1 MGTKIG
7 SITPG
12 KYIYE
17 FQGGRSKAYSYCPVT
32 LSALALLGEEE
43 KPSMLEWVE
52 SNDPKDQSMFSAHSL
67 EKEKSDKDVLPLWKG
82 IKKIS
87 FYHWAKSRFTAYI
100 EFNSEDGKTVKYA
113 DGFLVVEGQRTVE
126 YVDNNLVLMD
136 SGKDIEI
143 PDVLRTSLPGRP
155 ITDIIAHPLF
165 HGLKCNENQDDGNI
179 FQNKVLQIKGPDA
192 CDDFM
197 AHNFEDKVL
206 PKAMER
212 RAEMLDVARIYFPD

>member
-12 KYIYE
+12 TYIYE
-17 FQGGRSKAYSYCPVT
+17 FQGGRSKAYNYCPVT

-43 KPSMLEWVE
+43 KPSMLEWVK

-67 EKEKSDKDVLPLWKG
+67 EKDKSDKDVLPLWKG

-113 DGFLVVEGQRTVE
+113 DGFLVVEGERTVE

-143 PDVLRTSLPGRP
+143 PDVLKASLPERP

-165 HGLKCNENQDDGNI
+165 HGLKFNKNQEEENT
-179 FQNKVLQIKGPDA
+179 FRNKVLQIRGPDSF
-192 CDDFM
+192 DDFM

-206 PKAMER
+206 PKAIER
-212 RAEMLDVARIYFPD
+212 RAEMLEVAKIYFHD